1 MSQVTGRFFWTCGQ
15 SRENEMIVVGNL
27 SFWGGGFFWHTKTD
41 DDQVKVE
48 VPQTRLG
55 YFSPLL
61 FNDV

>member
-1 MSQVTGRFFWTCGQ
+1 
-15 SRENEMIVVGNL
+15 MIVVGNL